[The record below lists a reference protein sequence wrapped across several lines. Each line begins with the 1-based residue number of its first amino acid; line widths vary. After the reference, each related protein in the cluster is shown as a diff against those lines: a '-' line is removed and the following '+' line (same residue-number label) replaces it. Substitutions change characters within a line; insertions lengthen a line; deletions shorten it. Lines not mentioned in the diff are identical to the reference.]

1 MSQANTETTVTQT
14 AATAAEQQEAMQ
26 ALYKRTLGSFPTG
39 VTVVMAHDEDGK
51 VNGLTASAF
60 TALSMDPP
68 LVLVCPQYNSESY
81 RTLTA
86 ASHFSINILADGQTT
101 EAFAFAKKGDAKRD
115 AISALEIT
123 TGASG
128 APILAGAVATM
139 ECSRWHEYEGG
150 DHAILIGR
158 IEHMHCN
165 DEQTPMVYCRG
176 SFSALHTPEEAMA

>member
-1 MSQANTETTVTQT
+1 MSQTAVTK
-14 AATAAEQQEAMQ
+14 QQEDQQ

-39 VTVVMAHDEDGK
+39 VTVVMAYDADGK

-60 TALSMDPP
+60 SALSMDPP

-81 RTLTA
+81 RTLTE
-86 ASHFSINILADGQTT
+86 ASHFSISILADDQAT

-115 AISALEIT
+115 AISQLDIT
-123 TGASG
+123 AGAIG
-128 APILAGAVATM
+128 APTLERAVATM

-176 SFSALHTPEEAMA
+176 SFSALTSAEEATA